1 MKIVSRDLLH
11 KSDVGG
17 VRVGPRTEA
26 EVREAYAGIEAAVTL
41 RAPQAQ
47 REGLMVARKLTPRL
61 ELMMGARY
69 DPTFGTVIV
78 LGRGGVAVELEA
90 RTALSLA
97 PCRPERVREQLERL
111 GLLRHLAAFRGQ
123 PAVAIQPL
131 IDLVVRF
138 SELAAGL
145 GESLVTMEINPLMVT
160 EEGVFA
166 ADAVIEL
173 R

>member
-1 MKIVSRDLLH
+1 ML
-11 KSDVGG
+11 
-17 VRVGPRTEA
+17 
-26 EVREAYAGIEAAVTL
+26 
-41 RAPQAQ
+41 
-47 REGLMVARKLTPRL
+47 VARKLQPRL
-61 ELMMGARY
+61 ELMLGARH
-69 DPTFGTVIV
+69 DATFGTVIV
-78 LGRGGVAVELEA
+78 LGKGGVAVELEA
-90 RTALSLA
+90 NAALSLA

-123 PAVAIQPL
+123 PAVDIQPL